1 MPRNSSRF
9 RAAWAA
15 STRKWISPSTATPAW
30 RAFGSNNA
38 MDDLMNALIRPR
50 TIAVIGASPK
60 RQTLGNVA
68 LDNLAN
74 YKFAGKVIPVHGE
87 APEIAGLAA
96 VPAIE
101 ALPEGVDVALASV
114 PAAGVADVVR
124 RLDRRGVR
132 TAIVN
137 TAGFSAEQEAELRLL
152 VSSSRILMHGPNCMG
167 LINLSDAT
175 PIYTGGITSRIR
187 RGPVALI
194 AQSGSAAIS
203 VINSSTAGFSKIV
216 TIGSEFRVTG
226 ADYLRWLASD
236 DDTSVVGLVLESIP
250 DADRFADAVDLVH
263 AAGKSMVVL
272 KVGRS
277 ATGARATLAHTGALI
292 RNDDAFK
299 GFVERYGIPVVDD
312 YEELIA
318 TLEAFAVSKKRP
330 TRGHVG
336 LMGISGGE
344 TALACDICDE
354 IDLPFAVFSEATSAA
369 LRAALPGIA
378 GQNPLDIGQSV
389 GRPPGAALAGMTAI
403 MNAEEVGIG
412 VVLQDMQ
419 ASLPASSH
427 HNYTVHLATV
437 AELSRNVDKPIV
449 LISPTAEIMSDRLL
463 AQLEDTGVPP
473 LRGLWPGLVAVKS
486 MAAWSGRRCDP
497 RRLADRKLTVERAGL
512 QREIAG
518 IRGPLPS
525 KLVGPARELRDSGRQ
540 IRRGAFGGGGAHA
553 RRPDRLPDGRE
564 SNVRRRAAPFRRW
577 RGPAWHQE
585 RGGPQRSV
593 GADRKERPGESPGRR
608 DRWLRDAGRTDRLRA
623 GDGGLPGGA
632 ALWCADD
639 RRHGRCPGR
648 TRSRQGA
655 EPEPGDRRRSRR
667 PVGGN
672 PPRQDAG
679 RLSQSDSP
687 HRYGSACRAGVEPVG
702 ACRGLRRS
710 CARMRSQS
718 CPDPQGVGRSSCRRC
733 LVRRGRRRS
742 VNCQEKE
749 AQRVK
754 SPLLTNGRA
763 AEVSSF
769 PDHERSLQR
778 EDHR

>member
-1 MPRNSSRF
+1 
-9 RAAWAA
+9 
-15 STRKWISPSTATPAW
+15 
-30 RAFGSNNA
+30 

-50 TIAVIGASPK
+50 TIAVIGASPN
-60 RQTLGNVA
+60 RQTLGNIA

-74 YKFAGKVIPVHGE
+74 YKFAGKVIPVHGR
-87 APEIAGLAA
+87 AAEIGGLAT
-96 VPAIE
+96 VSAIE
-101 ALPEGVDVALASV
+101 ALPDDVDVALASV
-114 PAAGVADVVR
+114 PAASVADVVR

-152 VSSSRILMHGPNCMG
+152 VSGSRVLMHGPNCMG

-175 PIYTGGITSRIR
+175 PIYTGGITSRVR

-203 VINSSTAGFSKIV
+203 VINSSTAGFSKVV
-216 TIGSEFRVTG
+216 TIGSEYRVTG
-226 ADYLRWLASD
+226 ADYLRWFAGD
-236 DDTSVVGLVLESIP
+236 DETSVVGLVLESIP

-330 TRGHVG
+330 TRGGVG

-354 IDLPFAVFSEATSAA
+354 IDLPLAVFSEATGAA

-389 GRPPGAALAGMTAI
+389 GRPPGAALAGMTSI

-427 HNYTVHLATV
+427 HNYTVHLGTV

-473 LRGLWPGLVAVKS
+473 LRGLWPGLAAVKS
-486 MAAWSGRRCDP
+486 MLGWAGRRPDP
-497 RRLADRKLTVERAGL
+497 RRLGGRALAPERVGMR
-512 QREIAG
+512 QEIAG
-518 IRGPLPS
+518 LNGPLPS
-525 KLVGPARELRDSGRQ
+525 KLVGHLLASYGIPVVKSVVARSATEALTLAGQ
-540 IRRGAFGGGGAHA
+540 IGYPMVAKVVSADVPH
-553 RRPDRLPDGRE
+553 
-564 SNVRRRAAPFRRW
+564 
-577 RGPAWHQE
+577 
-585 RGGPQRSV
+585 RSDV
-593 GADRKERPGESPGRR
+593 GAVQLGITNA
-608 DRWLRDAGRTDRLRA
+608 AGL
-623 GDGGLPGGA
+623 GA
-632 ALWCADD
+632 ALALIEKNVREKVPGAVIDGYELQEELIDCVQAMVGYQAAPPYGALTILGSGGVLVELEADKAL
-639 RRHGRCPGR
+639 
-648 TRSRQGA
+648 SL
-655 EPEPGDRRRSRR
+655 S
-667 PVGGN
+667 PV
-672 PPRQDAG
+672 
-679 RLSQSDSP
+679 S
-687 HRYGSACRAGVEPVG
+687 
-702 ACRGLRRS
+702 
-710 CARMRSQS
+710 
-718 CPDPQGVGRSSCRRC
+718 
-733 LVRRGRRRS
+733 
-742 VNCQEKE
+742 
-749 AQRVK
+749 
-754 SPLLTNGRA
+754 A
-763 AEVSSF
+763 AEAGAMLTATRLGKALDGYRNLIPRTDTTALAGLVANLSELAADFSALVPECDLNPVLIRKGSGEVRVVDALF
-769 PDHERSLQR
+769 VAAGADQ
-778 EDHR
+778 

>member
-1 MPRNSSRF
+1 
-9 RAAWAA
+9 
-15 STRKWISPSTATPAW
+15 
-30 RAFGSNNA
+30 
-38 MDDLMNALIRPR
+38 MNALIRPR
-50 TIAVIGASPK
+50 TIAVIGASPN

-74 YKFAGKVIPVHGE
+74 YKFAGKVIPVHGQ
-87 APEIAGLAA
+87 ATEIGGLAT
-96 VPAIE
+96 VSAIE
-101 ALPEGVDVALASV
+101 ALPDDVDVALASV
-114 PAAGVADVVR
+114 PAASVADVVR

-152 VSSSRILMHGPNCMG
+152 VSKSRVLMHGPNCMG

-175 PIYTGGITSRIR
+175 PIYTGGITSRVR

-203 VINSSTAGFSKIV
+203 VINSCTAGFSKVV
-216 TIGSEFRVTG
+216 TIGSEYRVTG
-226 ADYLRWLASD
+226 ADYLRWFASD

-318 TLEAFAVSKKRP
+318 TLEAFAVSRKRP
-330 TRGHVG
+330 TRGRVG

-354 IDLPFAVFSEATSAA
+354 IDLPLAVFSEATGAA
-369 LRAALPGIA
+369 LRAVLPGIA

-427 HNYTVHLATV
+427 HNYTVHLGTV

-473 LRGLWPGLVAVKS
+473 LRGLWPGLAAVKS
-486 MAAWSGRRCDP
+486 MRDWAGRRPDP
-497 RRLADRKLTVERAGL
+497 RRLGGRSLTPERVGMRQVFAGL
-512 QREIAG
+512 S
-518 IRGPLPS
+518 GPLPS
-525 KLVGPARELRDSGRQ
+525 KLVGRLLASYRIPVVKSVVARSAAEALTLGGQ
-540 IRRGAFGGGGAHA
+540 IGYPMVVKVASADVPH
-553 RRPDRLPDGRE
+553 
-564 SNVRRRAAPFRRW
+564 
-577 RGPAWHQE
+577 
-585 RGGPQRSV
+585 RSDV
-593 GADRKERPGESPGRR
+593 GAVQLGITNA
-608 DRWLRDAGRTDRLRA
+608 AGL
-623 GDGGLPGGA
+623 GA
-632 ALWCADD
+632 ALALIERNVREKVPGAVIDGYELQEELIDCVQAMVGYQAAPPYGALTILGSGGVLVELEADKALSLSPVSAAEAGAMLAAT
-639 RRHGRCPGR
+639 RLGR
-648 TRSRQGA
+648 TLDGYRNLIPRTDTTALAGLVANLSELA
-655 EPEPGDRRRSRR
+655 ADFSDLVPECDLN
-667 PVGGN
+667 PVLIRKGSGEV
-672 PPRQDAG
+672 RVVDALFVASQD
-679 RLSQSDSP
+679 Q
-687 HRYGSACRAGVEPVG
+687 
-702 ACRGLRRS
+702 
-710 CARMRSQS
+710 
-718 CPDPQGVGRSSCRRC
+718 
-733 LVRRGRRRS
+733 
-742 VNCQEKE
+742 
-749 AQRVK
+749 
-754 SPLLTNGRA
+754 
-763 AEVSSF
+763 
-769 PDHERSLQR
+769 
-778 EDHR
+778 

>member
-1 MPRNSSRF
+1 
-9 RAAWAA
+9 
-15 STRKWISPSTATPAW
+15 
-30 RAFGSNNA
+30 
-38 MDDLMNALIRPR
+38 MDDLLNALIRPR

-74 YKFAGKVIPVHGE
+74 YKFAGRVIPVHAE
-87 APEIAGLAA
+87 APEIAGLA
-96 VPAIE
+96 VVRAIE
-101 ALPEGVDVALASV
+101 ALPDDVDVALASV

-152 VSSSRILMHGPNCMG
+152 VGSSRILMHGPNCMG

-203 VINSSTAGFSKIV
+203 VINSSTAGFSKVV
-216 TIGSEFRVTG
+216 TIGSEYRVTG
-226 ADYLRWLASD
+226 ADYLRWFASD

-299 GFVERYGIPVVDD
+299 GFVERYGVPVVDD

-354 IDLPFAVFSEATSAA
+354 IDLPLAVFSEATGAA

-427 HNYTVHLATV
+427 HNYTVHLGTV
-437 AELSRNVDKPIV
+437 AELSRNVGKPVV

-473 LRGLWPGLVAVKS
+473 LRGLWPGLAAVKS
-486 MAAWSGRRCDP
+486 MMDWAGRRPDP
-497 RRLADRKLTVERAGL
+497 RRLGGRSLTPERVGIR
-512 QREIAG
+512 QEIAG
-518 IRGPLPS
+518 LDGPLPS
-525 KLVGPARELRDSGRQ
+525 KLVVRLLASYGIPVVKSVVARSAAEAVKLAGQ
-540 IRRGAFGGGGAHA
+540 IGYPMVVKVASADVPHRSDVGAVQLGIRNEAGLSAA
-553 RRPDRLPDGRE
+553 LALIE
-564 SNVRRRAAPFRRW
+564 KNVREKVPGAVIDGYEMQEELIDCVQAMVGYQAAPPY
-577 RGPAWHQE
+577 GALTIVGS
-585 RGGPQRSV
+585 GGV
-593 GADRKERPGESPGRR
+593 LVELEADKALSLSPVTAAE
-608 DRWLRDAGRTDRLRA
+608 AGVLLAPTRLGKTLDGYRNLIPRTDT
-623 GDGGLPGGA
+623 A
-632 ALWCADD
+632 ALAGLVSNLSELAADFAD
-639 RRHGRCPGR
+639 LV
-648 TRSRQGA
+648 
-655 EPEPGDRRRSRR
+655 PECDLN
-667 PVGGN
+667 PVLIRKGSGEV
-672 PPRQDAG
+672 RVVDA
-679 RLSQSDSP
+679 LF
-687 HRYGSACRAGVEPVG
+687 V
-702 ACRGLRRS
+702 
-710 CARMRSQS
+710 
-718 CPDPQGVGRSSCRRC
+718 
-733 LVRRGRRRS
+733 
-742 VNCQEKE
+742 
-749 AQRVK
+749 
-754 SPLLTNGRA
+754 A
-763 AEVSSF
+763 A
-769 PDHERSLQR
+769 DANR
-778 EDHR
+778 

>member
-1 MPRNSSRF
+1 
-9 RAAWAA
+9 
-15 STRKWISPSTATPAW
+15 
-30 RAFGSNNA
+30 

-74 YKFAGKVIPVHGE
+74 YKFSGKVIPVHGE

-96 VPAIE
+96 IPAIE
-101 ALPEGVDVALASV
+101 VLPDDVDVALASV

-203 VINSSTAGFSKIV
+203 VINSSTAGFSKVV
-216 TIGSEFRVTG
+216 TIGSEYRVTG

-497 RRLADRKLTVERAGL
+497 RRLADRKLTAERAGL

-518 IRGPLPS
+518 VRGPLPS
-525 KLVGPARELRDSGRQ
+525 KLVGRLLASYGIPVVKSAVARSAAEALTLAGRIGYPMVAKVMSADVPHRSDVGAVQ
-540 IRRGAFGGGGAHA
+540 LGIRNEAGLSAALA
-553 RRPDRLPDGRE
+553 LIE
-564 SNVRRRAAPFRRW
+564 KNVRENVPGAVIDGYEMQEELIDCVQAMVGYQAAPPY
-577 RGPAWHQE
+577 GALTIVGT
-585 RGGPQRSV
+585 GGVLVELEADKALSLSPVTAAEAGALLAATRLGKTLDGYRNLIPRTDTAALAGLVANLSELAADFADLV
-593 GADRKERPGESPGRR
+593 PECDLNPVLIRKGSGEVRVVDALFVAAGAD
-608 DRWLRDAGRTDRLRA
+608 
-623 GDGGLPGGA
+623 
-632 ALWCADD
+632 
-639 RRHGRCPGR
+639 
-648 TRSRQGA
+648 Q
-655 EPEPGDRRRSRR
+655 
-667 PVGGN
+667 
-672 PPRQDAG
+672 
-679 RLSQSDSP
+679 
-687 HRYGSACRAGVEPVG
+687 
-702 ACRGLRRS
+702 
-710 CARMRSQS
+710 
-718 CPDPQGVGRSSCRRC
+718 
-733 LVRRGRRRS
+733 
-742 VNCQEKE
+742 
-749 AQRVK
+749 
-754 SPLLTNGRA
+754 
-763 AEVSSF
+763 
-769 PDHERSLQR
+769 
-778 EDHR
+778 

>member
-1 MPRNSSRF
+1 
-9 RAAWAA
+9 
-15 STRKWISPSTATPAW
+15 
-30 RAFGSNNA
+30 
-38 MDDLMNALIRPR
+38 MNALIRPR

-74 YKFAGKVIPVHGE
+74 YKFAGRVIPVHAE

-101 ALPEGVDVALASV
+101 ALPDDVDVALASV

-152 VSSSRILMHGPNCMG
+152 VGSSRILMHGPNCMG

-187 RGPVALI
+187 KGPVALV

-203 VINSSTAGFSKIV
+203 VVNSCTAGFSKVV
-216 TIGSEFRVTG
+216 TIGSEYRVTG
-226 ADYLRWLASD
+226 ADYLRWLAAD
-236 DDTSVVGLVLESIP
+236 GDTSVIGLVLESIP
-250 DADRFADAVDLVH
+250 DADCFADAVDRVH

-277 ATGARATLAHTGALI
+277 AIGARATLAHTGALI

-299 GFVERYGIPVVDD
+299 GFVGRYGIPVVDD

-318 TLEAFAVSKKRP
+318 TLEAFAVCRKRP
-330 TRGHVG
+330 TRGHVA

-354 IDLPFAVFSEATSAA
+354 IGLPLSVFSEATGSA

-389 GRPPGAALAGMTAI
+389 GRQPGAALAGMTAI

-427 HNYTVHLATV
+427 HNYTVHLGTV

-486 MAAWSGRRCDP
+486 MAAWAGRRCDL
-497 RRLADRKLTVERAGL
+497 RRLADRKLTAERAGL

-525 KLVGPARELRDSGRQ
+525 KLVGRLLASYGIPVVKSAVARSAAEALTLAGR
-540 IRRGAFGGGGAHA
+540 IGYPMVAKVMSADVPHRSDVGAVQLGIENEAGLSAA
-553 RRPDRLPDGRE
+553 LALIE
-564 SNVRRRAAPFRRW
+564 KNVREKVPGAVIDGYEMQEELIDCVQAMVGYQAAPPY
-577 RGPAWHQE
+577 GALTIVGT
-585 RGGPQRSV
+585 GGVLVELEADKALSLSPLTAIEAGALLAATRLGKTLDGYRNLIPRTDTAALSGLV
-593 GADRKERPGESPGRR
+593 ANLSELAADFADLVPECDLNPVLIRKGSGEVRVVDALFVAAGAD
-608 DRWLRDAGRTDRLRA
+608 
-623 GDGGLPGGA
+623 
-632 ALWCADD
+632 
-639 RRHGRCPGR
+639 
-648 TRSRQGA
+648 Q
-655 EPEPGDRRRSRR
+655 
-667 PVGGN
+667 
-672 PPRQDAG
+672 
-679 RLSQSDSP
+679 
-687 HRYGSACRAGVEPVG
+687 
-702 ACRGLRRS
+702 
-710 CARMRSQS
+710 
-718 CPDPQGVGRSSCRRC
+718 
-733 LVRRGRRRS
+733 
-742 VNCQEKE
+742 
-749 AQRVK
+749 
-754 SPLLTNGRA
+754 
-763 AEVSSF
+763 
-769 PDHERSLQR
+769 
-778 EDHR
+778 

>member
-1 MPRNSSRF
+1 
-9 RAAWAA
+9 
-15 STRKWISPSTATPAW
+15 
-30 RAFGSNNA
+30 

-74 YKFAGKVIPVHGE
+74 YKFAGRVIPVHAE

-101 ALPEGVDVALASV
+101 ALPDDVDVALASV

-152 VSSSRILMHGPNCMG
+152 VGSSRILMHGPNCMG

-175 PIYTGGITSRIR
+175 PIYTGGITSRVR

-203 VINSSTAGFSKIV
+203 VINSSTAGFSKVV
-216 TIGSEFRVTG
+216 TIGSEYRVTG
-226 ADYLRWLASD
+226 ADYLRWFAGD

-277 ATGARATLAHTGALI
+277 VTGARATLAHTGALI

-330 TRGHVG
+330 TRGGVG

-354 IDLPFAVFSEATSAA
+354 IDLPLAIFSAATGAA

-389 GRPPGAALAGMTAI
+389 GRQPGAALAGMTAI
-403 MNAEEVGIG
+403 MSAEEVGIG

-427 HNYTVHLATV
+427 HNYTVHLGTV
-437 AELSRNVDKPIV
+437 AELSGNVDKPIV

-463 AQLEDTGVPP
+463 AQLENTGVPP
-473 LRGLWPGLVAVKS
+473 LRGLWPGLAAVKS
-486 MAAWSGRRCDP
+486 MMDWAGRRPDP
-497 RRLADRKLTVERAGL
+497 RRLGGRSLTPERVAM
-512 QREIAG
+512 RHEIAG
-518 IRGPLPS
+518 LNGPLPS
-525 KLVGPARELRDSGRQ
+525 KLVVRLLASYGIPAVKSVVARSAAEALALGGQ
-540 IRRGAFGGGGAHA
+540 IGYPMVVKVASADVPH
-553 RRPDRLPDGRE
+553 
-564 SNVRRRAAPFRRW
+564 
-577 RGPAWHQE
+577 
-585 RGGPQRSV
+585 RSDV
-593 GADRKERPGESPGRR
+593 GAVQLGITNE
-608 DRWLRDAGRTDRLRA
+608 AGL
-623 GDGGLPGGA
+623 GA
-632 ALWCADD
+632 ALALIERNVREKVPGAVIDGYEMQEELVDCVQAMVGYQAAAPYGALTIVGSGGVLVELEADKAL
-639 RRHGRCPGR
+639 
-648 TRSRQGA
+648 SL
-655 EPEPGDRRRSRR
+655 S
-667 PVGGN
+667 PVT
-672 PPRQDAG
+672 AG
-679 RLSQSDSP
+679 E
-687 HRYGSACRAGVEPVG
+687 AGVLLAATRLGKTLDGYRNLIPRTDTAALAGLVSNLSELAADFSDLVPECDLNPVLIRKG
-702 ACRGLRRS
+702 SGEVRVVDALFV
-710 CARMRSQS
+710 ASQ
-718 CPDPQGVGRSSCRRC
+718 DQ
-733 LVRRGRRRS
+733 
-742 VNCQEKE
+742 
-749 AQRVK
+749 
-754 SPLLTNGRA
+754 
-763 AEVSSF
+763 
-769 PDHERSLQR
+769 
-778 EDHR
+778 